1 MSDEECREDMPEVL
15 KKIIDK
21 IQSITKQDEFMEP
34 EE

>member
-1 MSDEECREDMPEVL
+1 MNFENIVTIL